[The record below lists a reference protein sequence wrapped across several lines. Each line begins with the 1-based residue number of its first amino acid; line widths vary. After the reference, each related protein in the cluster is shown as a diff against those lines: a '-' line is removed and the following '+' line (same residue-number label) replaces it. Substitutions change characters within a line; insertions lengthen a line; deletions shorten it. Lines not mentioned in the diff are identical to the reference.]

1 MNTSG
6 DFQIT
11 TQGDNRLKD
20 VSERMRGEF
29 DAGMAHSPERLTIR
43 EFLSWFSYT
52 KRGSW
57 INRHIRNKMEEFG
70 LRTVPD
76 FESGWFGATISIN
89 LDSDAVS
96 GLESSDEPVDP
107 TVRIGTLEAANR
119 EPTSVKPDNQVTAAT
134 TLMQLNDFS
143 QLPVMTSERDVKGV
157 ISWKSIC
164 TRLSSGRECELVRHC
179 MDPVAREIS
188 IDAPMFD
195 AVEDI
200 SQHGY
205 VLVRGQLNTITGIVT
220 ASDIAAQFSEL
231 AGPFLLIGEIEGY
244 LRSIVHR
251 KFTPDELKAASHG
264 SESGSPI
271 EGSADLTFGG
281 YCRLMEAPKNW
292 KKLRLTVDR
301 VEFVKYLDTVR
312 QIRNDVMHFNPD
324 GLDQAQKDKLRNGAM
339 FFRNLSRLGALES
352 PP

>member
-1 MNTSG
+1 MIG
-6 DFQIT
+6 DSLIT
-11 TQGDNRLKD
+11 TQGDNRLKKI
-20 VSERMRGEF
+20 SERMKGEF
-29 DAGMAHSPERLTIR
+29 DAGMAHSRERLTIR

-57 INRHIRNKMEEFG
+57 INRHIRNKMEEFE

-76 FESGWFGATISIN
+76 FESGWFGATISID
-89 LDSDAVS
+89 LDPGAVT
-96 GLESSDEPVDP
+96 GLVSSDEPVDP
-107 TVRIGTLEAANR
+107 TVRIGTLEVANR
-119 EPTSVKPDNQVTAAT
+119 KPTSVKPDNHLAAAI

-157 ISWKSIC
+157 ITWKSIG
-164 TRLSSGRECELVRHC
+164 TRFSSGRECELVRHC

-205 VLVRGQLNTITGIVT
+205 VLVRGQQKTITGIVT
-220 ASDIAAQFSEL
+220 ASDFAGQFSEL

-251 KFTPDELKAASHG
+251 KFTLGDLKEASDG

-281 YCRLMEAPKNW
+281 YCRLMQDPKNW
-292 KKLRLTVDR
+292 KKLRLTIDR

-324 GLDQAQKDKLRNGAM
+324 GLDQVHKDKLRNGAM